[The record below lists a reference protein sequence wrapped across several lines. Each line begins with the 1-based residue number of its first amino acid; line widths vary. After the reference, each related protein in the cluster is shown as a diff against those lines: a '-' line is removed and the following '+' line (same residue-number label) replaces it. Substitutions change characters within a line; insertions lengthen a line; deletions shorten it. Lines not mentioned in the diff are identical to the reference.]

1 MSKENGYCI
10 VSVAPVRADKKDQS
24 EIVTQLLFGELI
36 SIIELDFPWA
46 KITTFADGYH
56 GWIDFK
62 HIKLLSKKETKR
74 WLNGLG
80 YSRARERMI
89 RTPWGIQSIYRG
101 SFVPEN
107 MKKFEIGT
115 DHFEWITDDKTPNQ
129 SVLSL
134 AKEYINTPYLW
145 GGKTPFGIDC
155 SGLSQIIYR
164 FYGINLPRDA
174 SEQVEHGTPVAIDK
188 TQQGDLAFFDNKE
201 GKIIHV
207 GICDGEGGIIHAS
220 GHVRYDT
227 LTESGIAHSE
237 TNEMTHKLRIIK
249 RL

>member
-129 SVLSL
+129 SVLSFNFVFKL
-134 AKEYINTPYLW
+134 
-145 GGKTPFGIDC
+145 F
-155 SGLSQIIYR
+155 LSSI
-164 FYGINLPRDA
+164 
-174 SEQVEHGTPVAIDK
+174 
-188 TQQGDLAFFDNKE
+188 
-201 GKIIHV
+201 KIIILLFNNSSLTLDFAIISFNSLNF
-207 GICDGEGGIIHAS
+207 ICILLRKCYPLFIDAIK
-220 GHVRYDT
+220 
-227 LTESGIAHSE
+227 
-237 TNEMTHKLRIIK
+237 KLNY
-249 RL
+249 